1 MDIEGCDCSE
11 FERRER
17 YIPCESLMA
26 GEISSLK
33 GKLLSPD
40 LIGMDQRE
48 YEVIKI
54 EESELQALKLKE
66 RNEIEWPRSRN
77 CMMLFV
83 LSLVVAFIKPLAP
96 LGVFGMLFAV
106 AGYLLGTDSSSV
118 PHKIRDIDDNRLARL
133 QNKVGVLEAKIPTEN
148 EYKEQLRAA
157 KDFFKT
163 KYDIYLGQ
171 RNRPIT
177 NVTTYVHSLHSK
189 YKKA

>member
-11 FERRER
+11 FERREG
-17 YIPCESLMA
+17 YIPCESMMA
-26 GEISSLK
+26 GQVSSLK
-33 GKLLSPD
+33 GKLMSPD

-66 RNEIEWPRSRN
+66 RNEIEWPHSRN
-77 CMMLFV
+77 CMIFFV
-83 LSLVVAFIKPLAP
+83 ASLVVAAIKPVAA
-96 LGVFGMLFAV
+96 LGTLGMLLAV
-106 AGYLLGTDSSSV
+106 AGYWLGSDRSTV

-133 QNKVGVLEAKIPTEN
+133 QNKVGVLEGKMVNNAHN
-148 EYKEQLRAA
+148 DEYRVA

-177 NVTTYVHSLHSK
+177 NVTTYVHSLHSN
-189 YKKA
+189 YKRA